1 MASRK
6 DNLRGLMSN
15 SKTRMVVIISGV
27 VVVAMIAFGLT
38 GTKNEGQKPPQ
49 VAGSASVGAT
59 PDNIT
64 PVPGTNDSASY
75 NELQQKANDDA
86 YKNAQ
91 KNGKTNVPVLT
102 NDSLANKKD
111 IFDDLNKDNRK
122 PIEEKPVIDTPPPV
136 QQQPVQQQVQY
147 QPQPVQ
153 APAKEEDRQNYRQSV
168 QKQLALYMDGWKP
181 QTSYQEF
188 NMTGQQQ
195 QKQAGNGQTG
205 DNGSNSANGANIQQT
220 SYNAGSGADK
230 GPAFVRAGSIVPAV
244 MMTAINSD
252 EPGPVLAQIV
262 TGPLKGARLIGQMT
276 SSDQRVVVQFT
287 SLSMPGASQTFQISS
302 FAIDPD
308 TSRTGLATDVNNH
321 YFLRYGLGLAA
332 AFISGYG
339 EAVQNAGSTTTT
351 NAFGGTTTIM
361 GDMTHK
367 QIAESAFGKVGTKL
381 GSEIAKDTNRAPT
394 VTVASGTPVGILFMA
409 DF

>member
-6 DNLRGLMSN
+6 DNLKGLMSN
-15 SKTRMVVIISGV
+15 SKTRMVIIIFGI
-27 VVVAMIAFGLT
+27 VVVAMVVFGIM
-38 GTKNEGQKPPQ
+38 GTKNEGTKPPQ

-75 NELQQKANDDA
+75 NELQQKANDEA

-91 KNGKTNVPVLT
+91 ENGKTNVPVLT

-136 QQQPVQQQVQY
+136 QQPVQQQVQY

-153 APAKEEDRQNYRQSV
+153 APAKEEDRQNYRQSA

-181 QTSYQEF
+181 QTAYQEF

-195 QKQAGNGQTG
+195 QKQDANGQSG
-205 DNGSNSANGANIQQT
+205 ANSANGSNIQQA

>member
-6 DNLRGLMSN
+6 DNLKGLMSN
-15 SKTRMVVIISGV
+15 SKTRMVIIIFGIVIVVMIVFGV
-27 VVVAMIAFGLT
+27 M
-38 GTKNEGQKPPQ
+38 GTKNEGAKPPQ

-75 NELQQKANDDA
+75 NELQQKANDEA
-86 YKNAQ
+86 YKNAE

-136 QQQPVQQQVQY
+136 QQPVQQQVQY

-153 APAKEEDRQNYRQSV
+153 APAKEEDRQNYRQSA

-181 QTSYQEF
+181 QTAYQEF

-195 QKQAGNGQTG
+195 QKQDANGQSG
-205 DNGSNSANGANIQQT
+205 ANSANGSNIQQA